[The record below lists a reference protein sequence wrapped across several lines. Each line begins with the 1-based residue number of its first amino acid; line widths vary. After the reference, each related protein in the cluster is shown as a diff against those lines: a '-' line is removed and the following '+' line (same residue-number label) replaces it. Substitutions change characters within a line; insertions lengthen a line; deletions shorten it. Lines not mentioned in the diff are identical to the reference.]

1 MQLIWLSGPI
11 ASMRKDFSRSSYVAS
26 FSRLQVISHGLVC
39 DPRKVSDIRDTTE
52 LSKLGKG
59 MPLCRLACQPGRW
72 VLIRIRK
79 GRPRVIIRSEL
90 RIHLEWTHYK
100 QCVMSLAARSRMMA
114 RRSCSSFCML
124 HWRYHTIKGFNGTAH
139 CGKTYCS

>member
-11 ASMRKDFSRSSYVAS
+11 DSMRKDFSQSSYVAS

-39 DPRKVSDIRDTTE
+39 DLRKVSDIRDTTE

-90 RIHLEWTHYK
+90 RIHSEWTHYK
-100 QCVMSLAARSRMMA
+100 QLSSLSLRDAGLGKRIGKMTSGCLEHGTMSRVAISTTCTL
-114 RRSCSSFCML
+114 
-124 HWRYHTIKGFNGTAH
+124 
-139 CGKTYCS
+139 